1 MAYIEY
7 KQRGKKRLWS
17 FSIRE
22 RSKSLLHKSGFKTK
36 REAKIEAEKVLH
48 KLNTGSVL
56 SSSMTLSELYNEWL
70 DLKIL
75 PSNRSVVTKKKY
87 LMRKKVIERLFGN
100 KPVSQ
105 IKPSEYQKIMNEYGE
120 TVSRNFLGRLN
131 SCIRASIQMAIA
143 DKVIIEDFTAYVEL
157 FSSKSGQKVEEKYLH
172 AESDYQK
179 VLVYLKNKFDYQK
192 SIVPYVIYFLFKTGM
207 RFSEL
212 IALTWDEVDELNEQ
226 LKTYRR
232 YNTAIHKFTPPKN
245 NTSIRLVPITS
256 DMLSLLKTLKILQ
269 LKTNKE
275 LNIDNENNLIFQHF
289 GYVYDVPDIATVN
302 KAIKVMLKE
311 LQIFP
316 LITTKG
322 ARHTYG
328 SYLWHNNI
336 DLGVIAKILGHKDIS
351 MLIDVY
357 GHTLEEKISEEFMA
371 VKSGSIIFVVGKSTI
386 DIMEPILL

>member
-1 MAYIEY
+1 
-7 KQRGKKRLWS
+7 
-17 FSIRE
+17 
-22 RSKSLLHKSGFKTK
+22 
-36 REAKIEAEKVLH
+36 
-48 KLNTGSVL
+48 
-56 SSSMTLSELYNEWL
+56 
-70 DLKIL
+70 
-75 PSNRSVVTKKKY
+75 
-87 LMRKKVIERLFGN
+87 MRKKVIERLFGN

-131 SCIRASIQMAIA
+131 SGIRSSIQMAIA

-172 AESDYQK
+172 TESDYQK

-212 IALTWDEVDELNEQ
+212 IALTWDEVDEIREQ

-275 LNIDNENNLIFQHF
+275 LNIDNENNLVFQHF
-289 GYVYDVPDIATVN
+289 GYAYDVPDIATVN

-311 LQIFP
+311 LQISP

-351 MLIDVY
+351 MLVEVY

-371 VKSGSIIFVVGKSTI
+371 VKS
-386 DIMEPILL
+386 LL

>member
-131 SCIRASIQMAIA
+131 SGIRASIQMAIA

-311 LQIFP
+311 LQISP

-351 MLIDVY
+351 MLVEVY

-371 VKSGSIIFVVGKSTI
+371 VKS
-386 DIMEPILL
+386 LL

>member
-7 KQRGKKRLWS
+7 RQRGKKKLWS

-131 SCIRASIQMAIA
+131 SSIQASIQMAIA

-172 AESDYQK
+172 TESDYQK

-245 NTSIRLVPITS
+245 NTSIRLVSITS

-371 VKSGSIIFVVGKSTI
+371 VKS
-386 DIMEPILL
+386 LL

>member
-56 SSSMTLSELYNEWL
+56 SSSMTLLELYNEWL

-371 VKSGSIIFVVGKSTI
+371 VKS
-386 DIMEPILL
+386 LL

>member
-1 MAYIEY
+1 
-7 KQRGKKRLWS
+7 
-17 FSIRE
+17 
-22 RSKSLLHKSGFKTK
+22 
-36 REAKIEAEKVLH
+36 
-48 KLNTGSVL
+48 
-56 SSSMTLSELYNEWL
+56 
-70 DLKIL
+70 
-75 PSNRSVVTKKKY
+75 
-87 LMRKKVIERLFGN
+87 MRKKVIERLFGN

-311 LQIFP
+311 LQISP

-351 MLIDVY
+351 MLVEVY

-371 VKSGSIIFVVGKSTI
+371 VKS
-386 DIMEPILL
+386 LL

>member
-75 PSNRSVVTKKKY
+75 PSARSVVTKKKY
-87 LMRKKVIERLFGN
+87 LMRRKVIERLFGN

-105 IKPSEYQKIMNEYGE
+105 IKPSEYQKIMNEYGK

-371 VKSGSIIFVVGKSTI
+371 VKS
-386 DIMEPILL
+386 LL

>member
-75 PSNRSVVTKKKY
+75 PSARSVVTKKKY
-87 LMRKKVIERLFGN
+87 LMRRKVIERLFGN

-105 IKPSEYQKIMNEYGE
+105 IKPSEYQKIMNEYGK

-172 AESDYQK
+172 TESDYQK

-289 GYVYDVPDIATVN
+289 CYVYDVPDIATVN

-371 VKSGSIIFVVGKSTI
+371 VKS
-386 DIMEPILL
+386 LL

>member
-7 KQRGKKRLWS
+7 RQRGKKRLWS

-22 RSKSLLHKSGFKTK
+22 RSKSLLHKRGFKTK

-131 SCIRASIQMAIA
+131 SGIRASIQMAIA

-172 AESDYQK
+172 SESDYQK

-212 IALTWDEVDELNEQ
+212 IALTWDEVDVVGEQ

-275 LNIDNENNLIFQHF
+275 LNIDNENNLVFQHF
-289 GYVYDVPDIATVN
+289 GYAYDVPDIATVN

-311 LQIFP
+311 LQISP

-351 MLIDVY
+351 MLVDVY
-357 GHTLEEKISEEFMA
+357 GHTLQEKISEEFMA
-371 VKSGSIIFVVGKSTI
+371 VKS
-386 DIMEPILL
+386 LL

>member
-351 MLIDVY
+351 MLVDVY
-357 GHTLEEKISEEFMA
+357 GHTLQEKISEEFMA
-371 VKSGSIIFVVGKSTI
+371 VKS
-386 DIMEPILL
+386 LL

>member
-56 SSSMTLSELYNEWL
+56 SSSMTLSELYNEWF

-371 VKSGSIIFVVGKSTI
+371 VKS
-386 DIMEPILL
+386 LL

>member
-48 KLNTGSVL
+48 KLNTGSIL
-56 SSSMTLSELYNEWL
+56 RSNMTLSELYQEWL

-75 PSNRSVVTKKKY
+75 PSDRSEVTKKKY
-87 LMRKKVIERLFGN
+87 IMRKNVIERLFGD

-105 IKPSEYQKIMNEYGE
+105 IKPSEYQKIMNEYGRS
-120 TVSRNFLGRLN
+120 VSRNFLGRLN
-131 SCIRASIQMAIA
+131 SGIRASIQMAIA
-143 DKVIIEDFTAYVEL
+143 DKVVIEDFTAYVDL
-157 FSSKSGQKVEEKYLH
+157 FSTKSGQKVEEKYLH
-172 AESDYQK
+172 TESDYQK

-212 IALTWDEVDELNEQ
+212 IALTWDDVDEVREQ
-226 LKTYRR
+226 VKTYRR

-245 NTSIRLVPITS
+245 NTSIRLVPIAS

-275 LNIDNENNLIFQHF
+275 LNIDNKNNLIFQHF
-289 GYVYDVPDIATVN
+289 GYTYDVPDIATVN

-311 LQIFP
+311 LQISP

-351 MLIDVY
+351 MLVEVY

-371 VKSGSIIFVVGKSTI
+371 VKS
-386 DIMEPILL
+386 LL

>member
-172 AESDYQK
+172 TESDYQK

-357 GHTLEEKISEEFMA
+357 GHTLEEKISEEFTA
-371 VKSGSIIFVVGKSTI
+371 VKS
-386 DIMEPILL
+386 LL

>member
-232 YNTAIHKFTPPKN
+232 YNTAIHKFTPHKN

-371 VKSGSIIFVVGKSTI
+371 VKS
-386 DIMEPILL
+386 LL

>member
-328 SYLWHNNI
+328 SNQWHNNI

-371 VKSGSIIFVVGKSTI
+371 VKS
-386 DIMEPILL
+386 LL

>member
-311 LQIFP
+311 LQIFS

-371 VKSGSIIFVVGKSTI
+371 VKS
-386 DIMEPILL
+386 LL

>member
-105 IKPSEYQKIMNEYGE
+105 IKPSEYQEIMNEYGE

-371 VKSGSIIFVVGKSTI
+371 VKS
-386 DIMEPILL
+386 LL

>member
-336 DLGVIAKILGHKDIS
+336 DLGVIATILGHKDIS

-371 VKSGSIIFVVGKSTI
+371 VKS
-386 DIMEPILL
+386 LL

>member
-1 MAYIEY
+1 
-7 KQRGKKRLWS
+7 
-17 FSIRE
+17 
-22 RSKSLLHKSGFKTK
+22 
-36 REAKIEAEKVLH
+36 
-48 KLNTGSVL
+48 
-56 SSSMTLSELYNEWL
+56 
-70 DLKIL
+70 
-75 PSNRSVVTKKKY
+75 
-87 LMRKKVIERLFGN
+87 
-100 KPVSQ
+100 
-105 IKPSEYQKIMNEYGE
+105 MNEYGE

-328 SYLWHNNI
+328 SYLWYNNI

-371 VKSGSIIFVVGKSTI
+371 VKS
-386 DIMEPILL
+386 LL

>member
-87 LMRKKVIERLFGN
+87 LMRKNVIKRLFGN

-131 SCIRASIQMAIA
+131 SSIQASIQMAIA

-172 AESDYQK
+172 TESDYQK

-357 GHTLEEKISEEFMA
+357 GHTLEEKISEEFTA
-371 VKSGSIIFVVGKSTI
+371 VKS
-386 DIMEPILL
+386 LL

>member
-22 RSKSLLHKSGFKTK
+22 RSKSLLHKSEFKTK

-371 VKSGSIIFVVGKSTI
+371 VKS
-386 DIMEPILL
+386 LL

>member
-131 SCIRASIQMAIA
+131 SCIRASIQMVIA

-275 LNIDNENNLIFQHF
+275 LNIDNENNLILQHF

-371 VKSGSIIFVVGKSTI
+371 VKS
-386 DIMEPILL
+386 LL

>member
-22 RSKSLLHKSGFKTK
+22 RSKSLLHRSGFKTK

-56 SSSMTLSELYNEWL
+56 RSNMTLSELYQEWL

-75 PSNRSVVTKKKY
+75 PSSRSEVTKKKY
-87 LMRKKVIERLFGN
+87 IMRKKVIERLFGD

-105 IKPSEYQKIMNEYGE
+105 IKPSEYQKIMNEYGKSA
-120 TVSRNFLGRLN
+120 SRNFLGRLN

-143 DKVIIEDFTAYVEL
+143 DKVVIEDFTAYVDL
-157 FSSKSGQKVEEKYLH
+157 FSTKSGQKVEEKYLH
-172 AESDYQK
+172 TESDYQK
-179 VLVYLKNKFDYQK
+179 VLVYLKNRFDYQK
-192 SIVPYVIYFLFKTGM
+192 SIVPYLIYFLFKTGM

-212 IALTWDEVDELNEQ
+212 VALTWDDVDEIREQ
-226 LKTYRR
+226 VKTYRR

-275 LNIDNENNLIFQHF
+275 LNIDNKNNLIFQHF
-289 GYVYDVPDIATVN
+289 GYAYDVPDIGTVN
-302 KAIKVMLKE
+302 KAIKVMLME
-311 LQIFP
+311 LEIFP
-316 LITTKG
+316 IISTKG

-351 MLIDVY
+351 MLVEVY

-371 VKSGSIIFVVGKSTI
+371 VKS
-386 DIMEPILL
+386 LL

>member
-172 AESDYQK
+172 TESDYQK

-371 VKSGSIIFVVGKSTI
+371 VKS
-386 DIMEPILL
+386 LL

>member
-7 KQRGKKRLWS
+7 KQRGKKRFWS

-105 IKPSEYQKIMNEYGE
+105 IKPSEYQKIMNKYGE

-131 SCIRASIQMAIA
+131 SSIQASIQMAIA

-172 AESDYQK
+172 TESDYQK

-371 VKSGSIIFVVGKSTI
+371 VKS
-386 DIMEPILL
+386 LL

>member
-1 MAYIEY
+1 MACIEY

-371 VKSGSIIFVVGKSTI
+371 VKS
-386 DIMEPILL
+386 LL

>member
-7 KQRGKKRLWS
+7 RQRGKKKLWS

-56 SSSMTLSELYNEWL
+56 SYSMTLSELYNEWL

-131 SCIRASIQMAIA
+131 SSIQASIQMAIA

-172 AESDYQK
+172 TESDYQK

-371 VKSGSIIFVVGKSTI
+371 VKS
-386 DIMEPILL
+386 LL

>member
-7 KQRGKKRLWS
+7 KQRGKKKLWS

-143 DKVIIEDFTAYVEL
+143 DKVIIEDLTAYVEL

-371 VKSGSIIFVVGKSTI
+371 VKS
-386 DIMEPILL
+386 LL

>member
-1 MAYIEY
+1 
-7 KQRGKKRLWS
+7 
-17 FSIRE
+17 
-22 RSKSLLHKSGFKTK
+22 
-36 REAKIEAEKVLH
+36 
-48 KLNTGSVL
+48 
-56 SSSMTLSELYNEWL
+56 
-70 DLKIL
+70 
-75 PSNRSVVTKKKY
+75 
-87 LMRKKVIERLFGN
+87 MRKKVIERLFGN

-322 ARHTYG
+322 ARHTYS

-371 VKSGSIIFVVGKSTI
+371 VKS
-386 DIMEPILL
+386 LL

>member
-245 NTSIRLVPITS
+245 NTSIRLVPTTS

>member
-56 SSSMTLSELYNEWL
+56 SSIMTLSELYNEWL

-275 LNIDNENNLIFQHF
+275 LNIDNKNNLIFQHF
-289 GYVYDVPDIATVN
+289 GYAYDVPDIATVN

-311 LQIFP
+311 LQISP

-351 MLIDVY
+351 MLVEVY

-371 VKSGSIIFVVGKSTI
+371 VKS
-386 DIMEPILL
+386 LL

>member
-131 SCIRASIQMAIA
+131 SGIRASIQMAIA

-172 AESDYQK
+172 SESDYQK

-371 VKSGSIIFVVGKSTI
+371 VKS
-386 DIMEPILL
+386 LL

>member
-131 SCIRASIQMAIA
+131 SGIRASIQMAIA

-172 AESDYQK
+172 TESDYQK

-371 VKSGSIIFVVGKSTI
+371 VKS
-386 DIMEPILL
+386 LL